1 MFFVTILELI
11 GTVAFAISGAVTA
24 TKKKMDLLGIMIMG
38 VTTACGGGVLRD
50 IMLGRIPPTMFKEPI
65 YAVFG
70 LLTSAIVFIPAK
82 YNWNI
87 LESEKVSSIIQLA
100 DAIGLGIFTAVG
112 INAVYNAG
120 YGKNAFFAVA
130 LGVITG
136 VGGGVLRDIFAG
148 DRPYI
153 FVKHIYACASLV
165 GALLYIPVLYYFGV
179 TAAILTCSISTI
191 VIRILAA
198 HFRWSLPK
206 ISNDKDAGTV

>member
-1 MFFVTILELI
+1 MIFVTILELI

-38 VTTACGGGVLRD
+38 VTTACGGGVFRD
-50 IMLGRIPPTMFKEPI
+50 ILLGQIPPTMFKEPI

-82 YNWNI
+82 YKWSI
-87 LESEKVSSIIQLA
+87 LESEKVTSIIQIA

-112 INAVYNAG
+112 INAVYSAG
-120 YGKNAFFAVA
+120 YGNNAFFAVT

-136 VGGGVLRDIFAG
+136 VGGGVLRDILGG

-165 GALLYIPVLYYFGV
+165 GAILYLPVRLYFGV
-179 TAAILTCSISTI
+179 TAAILTCSIVTI
-191 VIRILAA
+191 LIRMLAA

-206 ISNDKDAGTV
+206 ISGEE

>member
-11 GTVAFAISGAVTA
+11 GTVAFAISGAVTG

-50 IMLGRIPPTMFKEPI
+50 IMLGRIPPIMFQEPI
-65 YAVFG
+65 YAIMG
-70 LLTSAIVFIPAK
+70 LLTSVVVFIPAK
-82 YNWNI
+82 HNWNI
-87 LESEKVSSIIQLA
+87 LESEKVTSIIQVA

-112 INAVYNAG
+112 VNAVYNAG
-120 YGKNAFFAVA
+120 YGKNTFFAVS

-165 GALLYIPVLYYFGV
+165 GAILYIPVLYYFGV

-191 VIRILAA
+191 VIRMLAA

-206 ISNDKDAGTV
+206 ITGDAE

>member
-1 MFFVTILELI
+1 MIFVTILELI

-38 VTTACGGGVLRD
+38 VTTACGGGVFRD
-50 IMLGRIPPTMFKEPI
+50 ILLGQIPPTMFKEPI

-82 YNWNI
+82 YKWNI
-87 LESEKVSSIIQLA
+87 LESEKVTSIIQIA

-112 INAVYNAG
+112 INAVYSAG
-120 YGKNAFFAVA
+120 YGNNAFFAVT

-136 VGGGVLRDIFAG
+136 VGGGVLRDILGG

-165 GALLYIPVLYYFGV
+165 GAILYLPVRLYFGV
-179 TAAILTCSISTI
+179 TAAILTCSIVTI
-191 VIRILAA
+191 LIRMLAA

-206 ISNDKDAGTV
+206 ISGEE

>member
-1 MFFVTILELI
+1 MIFVTILELI

-38 VTTACGGGVLRD
+38 VTTACGGGVFRD
-50 IMLGRIPPTMFKEPI
+50 ILLGQIPPTMFKEPI

-82 YNWNI
+82 YKWNI
-87 LESEKVSSIIQLA
+87 LESEKVTSIIQIA

-112 INAVYNAG
+112 INAVYSAG
-120 YGKNAFFAVA
+120 YGNNAFFAVT

-136 VGGGVLRDIFAG
+136 VGGGVLRDILGG

-165 GALLYIPVLYYFGV
+165 GAILYLPVRFYFGV
-179 TAAILTCSISTI
+179 TAAILTCSIVTI
-191 VIRILAA
+191 LIRMLAA

-206 ISNDKDAGTV
+206 ISGEE

>member
-1 MFFVTILELI
+1 MIFVTILELI

-38 VTTACGGGVLRD
+38 VTTACGGGVFRD
-50 IMLGRIPPTMFKEPI
+50 ILLGQIPPTMFKEPI

-82 YNWNI
+82 YKWNI
-87 LESEKVSSIIQLA
+87 LESEKVTSIIQIA

-112 INAVYNAG
+112 INAVYSAG
-120 YGKNAFFAVA
+120 YGNNAFFAVT

-136 VGGGVLRDIFAG
+136 VGGGVLRDILGG

-165 GALLYIPVLYYFGV
+165 GAVLYLPVRFYFGV
-179 TAAILTCSISTI
+179 TAAILTCSIVTI
-191 VIRILAA
+191 LIRMLAA

-206 ISNDKDAGTV
+206 ISGEE

>member
-1 MFFVTILELI
+1 MIFVTILELI

-38 VTTACGGGVLRD
+38 VTTACGGGVFRD
-50 IMLGRIPPTMFKEPI
+50 ILLGQIPPTMFKEPI

-82 YNWNI
+82 YKWNI
-87 LESEKVSSIIQLA
+87 LESEKVTSIIQIA

-112 INAVYNAG
+112 INAVYSAG
-120 YGKNAFFAVA
+120 
-130 LGVITG
+130 ITG
-136 VGGGVLRDIFAG
+136 VGGGVLRDILGG

-165 GALLYIPVLYYFGV
+165 GAILYLPVRLYFGV

-191 VIRILAA
+191 VIRMLAA

-206 ISNDKDAGTV
+206 ISNEEE

>member
-50 IMLGRIPPTMFKEPI
+50 IMLGRIPPTMFREPI

-82 YNWNI
+82 YKWNI
-87 LESEKVSSIIQLA
+87 LESEKVSSIIQIA

-112 INAVYNAG
+112 INAVYDAG
-120 YGKNAFFAVA
+120 YGSNVFFAVT

-136 VGGGVLRDIFAG
+136 VGGGVLRDILAG

-165 GALLYIPVLYYFGV
+165 GAILYLPVLYYFGE

-191 VIRILAA
+191 VIRMLAA

-206 ISNDKDAGTV
+206 ISGEEE